1 MADAKPFGRDVED
14 YGSVVDSNGSGLKHL
29 ELRGN
34 SVALTGAIIIA
45 DVVGAGILSMPNAF
59 ASFGWVLGS
68 ILTCVLLA
76 MNVHIS
82 ILMWR
87 IYMKFP
93 QARTYMDMADA
104 ALGRLPDNER
114 ITWVN
119 MVGIVQ
125 YSFILAML
133 CLYALSLGKG
143 VAMLFYKVFFCLP
156 SWTAIGCAAIIP
168 FFATSRTLGTWKS
181 LMFINVLTIV
191 GSVII
196 PLVVMFF
203 EGLEK
208 TRSKDAVFVA
218 ATPPSFSGWFSGLS
232 TMTFAFT
239 SQFMITEI
247 CAEMKD
253 YTEFPR
259 AYINFSMPF
268 QVSAYLIVGLGGY
281 YYIGDSVTGMVMD
294 NIPFSPVYQLAAACL
309 IVHMIITYFLKAV
322 VLGRAVHKRVDGKE
336 MDDDTSHAW
345 TTWTGIVVLIVSVSY
360 VVANILPFFED
371 FVELLG
377 SFLTPTGCYIIP
389 IVMYWRILRDY
400 CTEEEQ
406 PSAAEKAIIVI
417 EMIFSIVMT
426 FIGTFVA
433 VREIYYKW
441 DNYGGP
447 FECHCH
453 NLWNTCECSAFHPG
467 MEFCLN
473 TETPDFF

>member
-1 MADAKPFGRDVED
+1 MADTKPLGRDVED
-14 YGSVVDSNGSGLKHL
+14 YGSMEGSSGSGQKHI

-59 ASFGWVLGS
+59 AAFGWVLGS

-76 MNVHIS
+76 MNVHVS
-82 ILMWR
+82 IIMWR

-93 QARTYMDMADA
+93 ETQTYMDMAWA
-104 ALGRLPDNER
+104 TLGRMPENER
-114 ITWVN
+114 VMWVN
-119 MVGIVQ
+119 IVGTVQ

-143 VAMLFYKVFFCLP
+143 VAMLFYNVFFCLP

-191 GSVII
+191 GSVMI
-196 PLVVMFF
+196 PLGVMFSA
-203 EGLEK
+203 GIPK
-208 TRSKDAVFVA
+208 TRSPDATFVSV
-218 ATPPSFSGWFSGLS
+218 TNPSFTTWFSGLG

-253 YTEFPR
+253 YSQFPR

-281 YYIGDSVTGMVMD
+281 YFVGDSVTGMVID
-294 NIPFSPVYQLAAACL
+294 NIPFGPAYQVAAACL

-336 MDDDTSHAW
+336 SDDDTSHAW
-345 TTWTGIVVLIVSVSY
+345 TTWFGIVVFIVSTSY

-371 FVELLG
+371 FVDFLG
-377 SFLTPTGCYIIP
+377 SFLTPAGCYIIP
-389 IVMYWRILRDY
+389 ILLYERMLRDY

-406 PSAAEKAIIVI
+406 PSATERAIIVV
-417 EMIFSIVMT
+417 ELVFSVVLT
-426 FIGTFVA
+426 VFGTSFA
-433 VREIYYKW
+433 VQAIYEKW
-441 DNYGGP
+441 DTYGGP
-447 FECHCH
+447 FGCHCE
-453 NLWNTCECSAFHPG
+453 NLWNTCECSAQHPG
-467 MEFCLN
+467 MDFCLKPQ
-473 TETPDFF
+473 PDFF